1 MRLFEFERSKKEE
14 MINRMIGLL
23 ANHAGRYGLEQL
35 SDAPENELDE
45 LTDDELLTLIA
56 NRLIK
61 SDEAHLKNQLDM
73 MLKSPNT
80 ARDTH

>member
-23 ANHAGRYGLEQL
+23 DNHASRDGLEQL
-35 SDAPENELDE
+35 SDAPENELEELSDE
-45 LTDDELLTLIA
+45 ELLTLIA

>member
-14 MINRMIGLL
+14 MINRLCDLILSYG
-23 ANHAGRYGLEQL
+23 GRYGLEVL
-35 SDAPENELDE
+35 SDAPENEQED
-45 LTDDELLTLIA
+45 LTDEELLTLFA
-56 NRLIK
+56 NRLVHMSEAGVK
-61 SDEAHLKNQLDM
+61 SMLDS

>member
-1 MRLFEFERSKKEE
+1 MKIFEIVRSRKEE

-35 SDAPENELDE
+35 SNAPENELED
-45 LTDDELLTLIA
+45 LTDEELLTLIA

-61 SDEAHLKNQLDM
+61 SDEAHLKDQLDM

>member
-14 MINRMIGLL
+14 MINRLVDLL
-23 ANHAGRYGLEQL
+23 WVHGGRYGLEVL
-35 SDAPENELDE
+35 SDAPKDE
-45 LTDDELLTLIA
+45 REDLTDEELLTLIA

>member
-1 MRLFEFERSKKEE
+1 MKIFEIVRSRKEE

-35 SDAPENELDE
+35 SNAPENELED
-45 LTDDELLTLIA
+45 LTDEELLTLIA

-61 SDEAHLKNQLDM
+61 SDEAHLKSQLDM

>member
-35 SDAPENELDE
+35 SNAPENELED
-45 LTDDELLTLIA
+45 LTDEELLTLFA
-56 NRLIK
+56 NRLVHMSEAGVK
-61 SDEAHLKNQLDM
+61 SMLDS

>member
-23 ANHAGRYGLEQL
+23 ANHASRDGLEQL
-35 SDAPENELDE
+35 SDAPENELEELSDE
-45 LTDDELLTLIA
+45 ELLTLIA